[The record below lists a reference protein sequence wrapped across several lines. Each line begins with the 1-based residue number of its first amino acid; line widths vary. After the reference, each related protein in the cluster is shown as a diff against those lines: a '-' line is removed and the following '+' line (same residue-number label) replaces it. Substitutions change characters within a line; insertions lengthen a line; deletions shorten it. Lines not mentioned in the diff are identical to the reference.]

1 MWSGPGCV
9 VSCGVGLAA
18 GPLSCVVRPLDRPC
32 DGDEPTPLL
41 GSDGVAG
48 AVLCV
53 VGVLCTLDAEP
64 PGAVLCVVGVLC
76 GVAVGCT
83 LGAGPFDVADA
94 VACGVGVETCD
105 GWDVV
110 STERGLWPETA
121 PDEAEGP
128 RSA

>member
-1 MWSGPGCV
+1 MSW
-9 VSCGVGLAA
+9 GVGLAV

-83 LGAGPFDVADA
+83 LGAGPFDVAGA
-94 VACGVGVETCD
+94 VPCGVGVEAGD

-110 STERGLWPETA
+110 LVGCGLWPETV
-121 PDEAEGP
+121 PGEGELP

>member
-1 MWSGPGCV
+1 MWSVPGCV

-53 VGVLCTLDAEP
+53 VGVLCTPDAEP

-83 LGAGPFDVADA
+83 LGAGPFDVAGA
-94 VACGVGVETCD
+94 VPCGVGVEACD

-110 STERGLWPETA
+110 LVGCGLWPETA
-121 PDEAEGP
+121 PGEGELP

>member
-1 MWSGPGCV
+1 MSCV
-9 VSCGVGLAA
+9 VGVAA

-32 DGDEPTPLL
+32 DDEESTPLL

-53 VGVLCTLDAEP
+53 VGVLCTLGAEP
-64 PGAVLCVVGVLC
+64 GDVPGAVLCVVGVLC

-83 LGAGPFDVADA
+83 LDAEPFDVSGA
-94 VACGVGVETCD
+94 VPCGVGVEACD

-110 STERGLWPETA
+110 WGE
-121 PDEAEGP
+121 
-128 RSA
+128 